1 MYLLVLL
8 LHSWLRWGAIIA
20 GVLAVLTLLT
30 SQPRPGVPDPS
41 DRWGRFFI
49 IALDLQFLL
58 GLLLYVGLSPTTAA
72 IFRETGMGAAM
83 RDPVARFWAV
93 EHVTLMLVAIVVAH
107 VGRVLARKAATP
119 AAKRTRL
126 LVCFVVALIAILGG
140 TPWPGMRAGRPL
152 FRVSAGL

>member
-20 GVLAVLTLLT
+20 GALAVLTLLT
-30 SQPRPGVPDPS
+30 AQPRPGVPDPS

-49 IALDLQFLL
+49 IALDLQFVL
-58 GLLLYVGLSPTTAA
+58 GLLLYLGLSPTTAA
-72 IFRETGMGAAM
+72 IFYETGMGAAM

-93 EHVTLMLVAIVVAH
+93 EHVMLMLVAIVVAH

-119 AAKRTRL
+119 AARRTRL
-126 LVCFVVALIAILGG
+126 LTCFVVALIAILAA

-152 FRVSAGL
+152 FRISAGL

>member
-1 MYLLVLL
+1 MYLLVLF

-20 GVLAVLTLLT
+20 GLLAVLTLLT
-30 SQPRPGVPDPS
+30 SQPRIGVADSS
-41 DRWGRFFI
+41 DRWSRFFI

-72 IFRETGMGAAM
+72 IFHETGMGAAM

-93 EHVTLMLVAIVVAH
+93 EHVTLMVLAIVIAH
-107 VGRVLARKAATP
+107 VGKVLARKAATP

-126 LVCFVVALIAILGG
+126 LVCLVVSLVAILAA

-152 FRVSAGL
+152 FRISSGL